1 MRHPCDV
8 PSATPSGGLPWET
21 VVVGAGPAGAATALR
36 LARGGQRVLLVDR
49 SAMPRGK
56 VCGCCLS
63 PVALRELS
71 DLAAGESLLDRL
83 APVPLASM
91 TLVQG
96 ARSARFAFR
105 GGAVVSRERLDTAI
119 VETGRAAGVA
129 WRSGVEVVSVTAD
142 DGDGAVSLALRSVD
156 DGHLATI
163 RAERCVLATG
173 LVERVGGDAK
183 DTGDRAGRLRNGQG
197 GRCVIGVGTTLPAGV
212 IDLPA
217 GELCMVV
224 GRRGYCGLVRLED
237 GRIDVAAAIDR
248 EAVRD
253 EGGPA
258 DAVRGV
264 IRGARG
270 IDAVGLAE
278 ALAGARL
285 AATPPLTRRSTLAS
299 ADGRILRVGDAA
311 AYVEPFTGEGIG
323 WALVA
328 SRLAADAILGGERG
342 TAIGARYTALHDAHL
357 RASLSRC
364 RRVAAW
370 IGSPRLVTAAVVGAR
385 CVPRVAARIAPLVIG
400 AGAREWIR

>member
-1 MRHPCDV
+1 MTHRRDV
-8 PSATPSGGLPWET
+8 PSATPPGGGPWET

-36 LARGGQRVLLVDR
+36 LARAGRRVLLIDR
-49 SAMPRGK
+49 LPMPRGK

-71 DLAAGESLLDRL
+71 NLAAVDSLIDHP
-83 APVPLASM
+83 APVPLSSM

-119 VETGRAAGVA
+119 VEAGTAAGVA
-129 WRSGVEVVSVTAD
+129 WWSGVEVVSIAAG
-142 DGDGAVSLALRSVD
+142 DGDGLVRLTVRSVD
-156 DGHLATI
+156 DDHLATI
-163 RAERCVLATG
+163 RADRCVLATG
-173 LVERVGGDAK
+173 LVDRVGGDAK
-183 DTGDRAGRLRNGQG
+183 DTSARCGRRGNGRV
-197 GRCVIGVGTTLPAGV
+197 GRCLIGVGTTLPADV
-212 IDLPA
+212 IDLPT
-217 GELCMVV
+217 GELHMVV

-237 GRIDVAAAIDR
+237 GRIDVAAAVDR
-248 EAVRD
+248 DAVRE

-258 DAVRGV
+258 GAVCGV

-270 IDAVGLAE
+270 VDAVGLAE
-278 ALAGARL
+278 ALGRARL
-285 AATPPLTRRSTLAS
+285 LATPPLTRRSALVS

-328 SRLAADAILGGERG
+328 ARLAADAILGGEGG
-342 TAIGARYTALHDAHL
+342 TGIGARYTALHDAHL

-364 RRVAAW
+364 RRVASW
-370 IGSPRLVTAAVVGAR
+370 IGSPRLVTAAVMGAR
-385 CVPRVAARIAPLVIG
+385 FVPGVAARIAPLVIG
-400 AGAREWIR
+400 AGARGWIR